1 MMDHDDMKNAEPS
14 VEDKIVGFNDWLEDY
29 NKMEE
34 NGVGNSKLLERN
46 DEKPKMEIA
55 FCSISSINFEAKRV

>member
-1 MMDHDDMKNAEPS
+1 
-14 VEDKIVGFNDWLEDY
+14 
-29 NKMEE
+29 MEE

-55 FCSISSINFEAKRV
+55 FCSISSINFEAKEYKAHLNFHCVVLKDAGIIPRKGYGYTRTT